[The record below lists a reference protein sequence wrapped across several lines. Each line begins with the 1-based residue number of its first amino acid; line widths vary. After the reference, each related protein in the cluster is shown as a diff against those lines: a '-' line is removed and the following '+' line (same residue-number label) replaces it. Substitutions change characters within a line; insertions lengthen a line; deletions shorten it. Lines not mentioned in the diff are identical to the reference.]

1 MSPANQLSSL
11 KKVNFSGAFQWFCIG
26 SSPWPHLWS
35 FSRMTITDYF
45 IKERS
50 DQNLP
55 YHNLSAILS
64 SGRQFEASYIKYVLR
79 NGRAQSFHDAGLPRQ
94 WQVITCPDSTPWARI
109 SGGNLGPKLNGSV
122 RSNRKVSKKRV
133 RLLRWTTFPGRTGW
147 NFVWMDR
154 AHNLS
159 AILSC
164 GRQFEESY
172 IGRDPFN
179 QHSDRSDREKRTT
192 SKGGPVFS
200 KLFRLDRTDPLSFR
214 PKFPEILVEW
224 IAPIEYVLRNRR
236 AQ

>member
-1 MSPANQLSSL
+1 MYVKNLSPANQLSSL

-79 NGRAQSFHDAGLPRQ
+79 NGRAQSLHDAGLPRQ

-122 RSNRKVSKKRV
+122 RSNRKVSKK
-133 RLLRWTTFPGRTGW
+133 TGPP
-147 NFVWMDR
+147 
-154 AHNLS
+154 
-159 AILSC
+159 
-164 GRQFEESY
+164 FEVDHFS
-172 IGRDPFN
+172 
-179 QHSDRSDREKRTT
+179 RSDRLEFCLNG
-192 SKGGPVFS
+192 S
-200 KLFRLDRTDPLSFR
+200 R
-214 PKFPEILVEW
+214 PQFVRHF
-224 IAPIEYVLRNRR
+224 VLR
-236 AQ
+236 